1 MFKRIALSIVVA
13 ACAATAAE
21 VPSADAVFGKYLEA
35 SGGKA
40 AYDKVKTMTTRGSIE
55 FVGQGIKG
63 TISIASARPDR
74 IDTVMELPG
83 IGKIRTAV
91 SDGIAWRNSAIEGP
105 AVLKGE
111 ERDQYL
117 RTAIFDAPAR
127 WREVYGEVKL
137 DGEDTLDG
145 KPCWRI
151 VATPPHAGKPE
162 TLWFDRNTGLLIKSA
177 TTLVSPAGAIPVES
191 LYLAYRDVEGLR
203 LPVRIRQSMGS
214 QVIETSLD
222 DVKLNLELPP
232 TQFDPPSEIRT
243 LLSK

>member
-1 MFKRIALSIVVA
+1 MFKRTVLSFIVA

-21 VPSADAVFGKYLEA
+21 APCAEAVLGKYLEA

-74 IDTVMELPG
+74 VDTVMELPG

-91 SDGIAWRNSAIEGP
+91 SDGVAWRNSAIEGP

-117 RTAIFDAPAR
+117 RTAIFDVPAR
-127 WREVYGEVKL
+127 WREVIGEVKL

-151 VATPPHAGKPE
+151 VAMPPHAGKPE
-162 TLWFDRNTGLLIKSA
+162 TLWFDRNTGLLVKSA
-177 TTLVSPAGAIPVES
+177 ATLVSPAGAIPVVS
-191 LYLAYRDVEGLR
+191 IYLDYRDVEGLR
-203 LPVRIRQSMGS
+203 IPVRIRQSMGP
-214 QVIETSLD
+214 QVIETLLD
-222 DVKLNLELPP
+222 DVKLNPELPP
-232 TQFDPPSEIRT
+232 TQFDLPNEIRN
-243 LLSK
+243 LLNK